1 VPRRKNFS
9 EFSDTGSRRSQQNFE
24 ESSMMES
31 SHHSVEKADL
41 AQTPVL
47 AEPQQASA
55 SKNNDGLEVLETREW
70 LDSLDYVLSRGGPES
85 AGRLLQQ
92 LSLHARRAAGVNLP
106 FTATTPY
113 QNTISVR
120 QQAPFPG
127 SQEMERRIKSLV
139 RWNAMAM
146 VVRANKIQEGIG
158 GHISTFASAATL
170 YEVAFNHFLRA
181 RTENGDRD
189 IVYFQ
194 GHAAPGMYSR
204 AFLEGRLPKEKLENF
219 RRELKP
225 GGGLSSYPHPWLM
238 PDFWEFP
245 TVSMGLGPIQ
255 SIYHARFIKYLENRG
270 LKTTTGGKVWA
281 FLGDGEMDEPESLGS
296 ITLASR
302 EKLDNLIWVINC
314 NLQRLDGP
322 VRGNGKIIQE
332 LEAIFRGAGWNVI
345 KVIWGCDWDSLIQN
359 DRDGLLVK
367 RLGEVTDGQYQKF
380 FVESGAYFRQNLFGT
395 DPRLLRMVEHL
406 SDEQLSRLRLGGHD
420 PIKVHAAYKSA
431 IEHKGAP
438 TLILAKT
445 IKGYG
450 LGEAGEG
457 KNITHQQKKLNDD
470 ELRMFRSRFGIP
482 IPDAELHD
490 APFYRPADDSPEIRY
505 MQERRKV
512 LGGYMPERKVRSK
525 AIKEVSP
532 VHFDEFHKGTEG
544 RDVSTT
550 MVFVRLLAK
559 LLRDPEIGKLI
570 VPIIPDEARTFGME
584 ALFRQVG
591 IYSSVGQ
598 LYEPVDMDTLL
609 YYKEAKDG
617 QILEEG
623 ITEAGS
629 ISSFIAAGTAY
640 ANHGIN
646 TIPFFIYYSMFGF
659 QRIGDL
665 IWAAADMR
673 TRGFLLGGTAGR
685 TTLAGEG
692 LQHQDGHSH
701 VLALSV
707 PNLKAYDPAFA
718 FEIAIIIQDGIRR
731 MYVDQESIFYYLT
744 LGNEPLP
751 MPAMPDGEGIRD
763 GILKGMYRFKA
774 SQKTDAKLRAQ
785 LFGSGAIMF
794 EVLKAQ
800 QILEEKYGVA
810 ADVWSITSYKEL
822 YRDGNDCERWNMLH
836 PGDSPKVPYVS
847 EKLKDAAGV
856 LVAASDYMKVLPE
869 SIARWMPR
877 PLVALGTDGFGR
889 SESRTSLRDFF
900 EVDAKHIVLA
910 TLHALA
916 TEKEKKIESKVVAQA
931 IKDLGINPAKL
942 NPAIS

>member
-1 VPRRKNFS
+1 VA
-9 EFSDTGSRRSQQNFE
+9 ET
-24 ESSMMES
+24 
-31 SHHSVEKADL
+31 
-41 AQTPVL
+41 QTNGV
-47 AEPQQASA
+47 
-55 SKNNDGLEVLETREW
+55 EVLETREW
-70 LDSLDYVLSRGGPES
+70 LDSLDYVLSQGGPER

-113 QNTISVR
+113 QNTIASR
-120 QQAPFPG
+120 QQPPFPG
-127 SQEMERRIKSLV
+127 SQEMERRIKSMV
-139 RWNAMAM
+139 RWNALAM

-170 YEVAFNHFLRA
+170 YEVAFNHFLQA
-181 RTENGDRD
+181 RTESGDRD
-189 IVYFQ
+189 LVYFQ
-194 GHAAPGMYSR
+194 GHAAPGMYAR
-204 AFLEGRLPKEKLENF
+204 AYLEGRIPKEKLQNF
-219 RRELKP
+219 RRELKE

-255 SIYHARFIKYLENRG
+255 AIYQARFIRYLENRG
-270 LKTTTGGKVWA
+270 LKKSTGGRVWA

-302 EKLDNLIWVINC
+302 ERLDNLIFVVNC

-345 KVIWGCDWDSLIQN
+345 KVVWGSDWDSLISN
-359 DRDGLLVK
+359 DRDGILV
-367 RLGEVTDGQYQKF
+367 RRMGEITDGQYQKY
-380 FVESGAYFRQNLFGT
+380 FVESGAYFRHNLFGS
-395 DPRLLRMVEHL
+395 DPRLLKMVEHL
-406 SDEQLSRLRLGGHD
+406 SDEQLSRMRLGGHD
-420 PIKVHAAYKSA
+420 PIKVHAAYKAA
-431 IEHKGAP
+431 IDHKGSP
-438 TLILAKT
+438 TIILAKT

-457 KNITHQQKKLNDD
+457 KNITHQQKKLNED
-470 ELRMFRSRFGIP
+470 ELRIFRSRFGIP
-482 IPDAELHD
+482 IPDEELHD
-490 APFYRPADDSPEIRY
+490 APFYRPADDSPELLY
-505 MQERRKV
+505 MQERRKQ
-512 LGGYMPERKVRSK
+512 LGGYLPERKVRSK
-525 AIKEVSP
+525 PIAPVSEA
-532 VHFDEFHKGTEG
+532 HFEEFHKGTDG
-544 RDVSTT
+544 REVSTT
-550 MVFVRLLAK
+550 MVFVRLLSK

-629 ISSFIAAGTAY
+629 ICSFIAAGTAY

-659 QRIGDL
+659 QRIGDF
-665 IWAAADMR
+665 IWAAADLR
-673 TRGFLLGGTAGR
+673 TRGFLVGGTAGR

-707 PNLKAYDPAFA
+707 PNLLAYDPAFA
-718 FEIAIIIQDGIRR
+718 YEIAVIIQDGIKR

-744 LGNEPLP
+744 VTNEPL
-751 MPAMPDGEGIRD
+751 AMPGMPEGKEVKE
-763 GILKGMYRFKA
+763 GILKGLYRFRISTKKD
-774 SQKTDAKLRAQ
+774 SKLRAQ
-785 LFGSGAIMF
+785 LFGSGTIMY

-800 QILEEKYGVA
+800 QILEEKYGVG
-810 ADVWSITSYKEL
+810 ADVWSVTSYKQL
-822 YRDGNDCERWNMLH
+822 YRNGNDCDRWNMLH
-836 PGDSPKVPYVS
+836 PGEPPRVPFVTQS
-847 EKLKDAAGV
+847 LKDAPGV

-869 SIARWMPR
+869 SIAQWLPR

-889 SESRTSLRDFF
+889 SEGRVALRDFF

-910 TLHALA
+910 TLTALA
-916 TEKEKKIESKVVAQA
+916 REKQ
-931 IKDLGINPAKL
+931 IKLEVLQKAVKELGINPEKA
-942 NPAIS
+942 NPANT